1 MKGITLKVAIGALI
15 GIASMAANAAVCEV
29 VQAACV
35 LPSDDVASRATV
47 QLITCSATLIADPDG
62 TTQTSRF
69 VTAAHC
75 VDHRQPEEGETY
87 QGDVSWRA
95 VGDCG
100 APDEPAE
107 SAASPYWAEETIRV
121 IALDGLNDLALVEI
135 DRLAP
140 AGAYFAAWDARQISK
155 DAWVGMQVDAVH
167 HAEGYVQQYATATA
181 TRADNSDGSTD
192 PSQPAGAVSVQLTDG
207 LMGGGASGSGWYGP
221 GRSLLATHSGSNKV
235 INGDTGECTGV
246 IAGIRP
252 IANLAGLIS
261 YMGADHAEGYEST
274 AVVAVIPTV
283 DLSSSSD
290 SVDEGES
297 FRLGWATSNAASCT
311 LQGTGVGSGAVPTAG
326 SKDVIVNDSGEYDYS
341 LVCESET
348 GDVASDSVL
357 VVVNE
362 VVIPDPAP
370 TLDLTISKASI
381 KLGDSSTL
389 TWSSADATS
398 CTASGSWSG
407 DQDLSGSQ
415 AITPSSTGSF
425 SYALL
430 CSGPGG
436 DVTKTVSL
444 TVNPAPVTGGETGG
458 GGDGGGSGG
467 ALSLWSLIPL
477 LGLAAIRRR
486 GRLGSL
492 ACG

>member
-1 MKGITLKVAIGALI
+1 MKGLTFKVAIGALI
-15 GIASMAANAAVCEV
+15 GIASMTANAAVCEV

-47 QLITCSATLIADPDG
+47 RLGPCSATLIADPDG
-62 TTQTSRF
+62 STQTTRF
-69 VTAAHC
+69 ITAQHC
-75 VDHRQPEEGETY
+75 VELFETEVGATY
-87 QGDVSWRA
+87 QSA
-95 VGDCG
+95 VTWLAIGACG
-100 APDEPAE
+100 NPSQDAD
-107 SAASPYWAEETIRV
+107 SAANPEWPSETAQI
-121 IALDGLNDLALVEI
+121 IAIDKLNDLALVEV
-135 DRLAP
+135 DRSAP
-140 AGAYFAAWDARQISK
+140 PGVYFAAWDARQISK
-155 DAWVGMQVDAVH
+155 DAWVGMHVDAVH
-167 HAEGYVQQYATATA
+167 HSSGDVQQYAVGTVI
-181 TRADNSDGSTD
+181 DVENSDGSTD
-192 PSQPAGAVSVQLTDG
+192 ASQPAGFVRLEVSNG
-207 LMGGGASGSGWYGP
+207 SIAGGGSGSGWYGP
-221 GRSLLATHSGSNKV
+221 GRALLAALSGANNF
-235 INGDTGECTGV
+235 IDGDTGQCTRV
-246 IAGIRP
+246 QAGIRP

-311 LQGTGVGSGAVPTAG
+311 LQGAGVGSGAVPTAG
-326 SKDVIVNDSGEYDYS
+326 SKDVTVNDSGEYDYS

-362 VVIPDPAP
+362 VVIPDHEP
-370 TLDLTISKASI
+370 TLDLTISKATI
-381 KLGDSSTL
+381 TLGDSSTL

-407 DQDLSGSQ
+407 DQGLSGSR

-444 TVNPAPVTGGETGG
+444 TVNPAPATGGDTGG
-458 GGDGGGSGG
+458 GSDGGGSGG
-467 ALSLWSLIPL
+467 ALSVWSLIPL
-477 LGLAAIRRR
+477 LGLAVIRRR
-486 GRLGSL
+486 RAGSP
-492 ACG
+492 ASG